1 MTQLFAED
9 GVVMPVTAINIPK
22 NIITQVKTR
31 ESDGYEAIQVAAG
44 EQKEHRLPNSLKKHL
59 NGTYRYVKEFRVNNA
74 SEYKVGDEILIDI
87 FQEGDNIEITSI
99 SKGKGF
105 QGGVKRWGFAGGRR
119 SHGNKHA
126 EREVGSIGA
135 GTTPGKVWKGK
146 KMPGRMGSDK
156 KTIRG
161 LVIVKVDRDNSR
173 VFVGGSIAGKPNT
186 IVEISKIS
194 I

>member
-1 MTQLFAED
+1 MKKFILGTKDRMTQLFAED

-59 NGTYRYVKEFRVNNA
+59 NGAYRYVKEFRVNNA

-105 QGGVKRWGFAGGRR
+105 QGGVKR
-119 SHGNKHA
+119 
-126 EREVGSIGA
+126 
-135 GTTPGKVWKGK
+135 
-146 KMPGRMGSDK
+146 
-156 KTIRG
+156 
-161 LVIVKVDRDNSR
+161 
-173 VFVGGSIAGKPNT
+173 
-186 IVEISKIS
+186 
-194 I
+194 